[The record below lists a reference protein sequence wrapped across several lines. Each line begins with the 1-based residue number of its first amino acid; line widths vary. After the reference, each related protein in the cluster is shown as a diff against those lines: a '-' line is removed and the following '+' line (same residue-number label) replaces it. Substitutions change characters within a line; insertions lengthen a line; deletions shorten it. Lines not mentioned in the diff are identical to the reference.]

1 MQLGATFKNKKMELS
16 KKIKKKKSHIEIYM
30 CSFCFFVCSVVFS
43 QGLLQTS
50 PTVVAGCSGSLQ
62 GYSLVSLKSEFTLGQ
77 IAINYL
83 LSDDFILT
91 QGFHQPNLGVISIF
105 EDKMTNISVYPNP
118 TIDILNIDL
127 FGFDDSHV
135 QIKLVDLSGKI
146 IISDFLSTAKK
157 KHQIKTDNL
166 KIGSYVLE
174 IIGEKEKDSFK
185 IQKFK

>member
-1 MQLGATFKNKKMELS
+1 MELGKKINKKNS
-16 KKIKKKKSHIEIYM
+16 YIEIHM
-30 CSFCFFVCSVVFS
+30 CYFWFLACSVVFS
-43 QGLLQTS
+43 QGGLQIS
-50 PTVVAGCSGSLQ
+50 PNVVAGCSGSLQ

-83 LSDDFILT
+83 ASDDFILT

-105 EDKMTNISVYPNP
+105 EEKMTNITVYPNP
-118 TIDILNIDL
+118 MIDILNVDL

-135 QIKLVDLSGKI
+135 QMKLIDLSGKI
-146 IISDFLSTAKK
+146 IISNFLSTATK
-157 KHQIKTDNL
+157 KHKIKTDNL
-166 KIGSYVLE
+166 KIGSYILE

>member
-1 MQLGATFKNKKMELS
+1 MEL
-16 KKIKKKKSHIEIYM
+16 KKKKKEEKSHIEIYM
-30 CSFCFFVCSVVFS
+30 CSFWFLVCSVVFS
-43 QGLLQTS
+43 QGSLQIS
-50 PTVVAGCSGSLQ
+50 PNVVAGCSGSLQ

-83 LSDDFILT
+83 ASDDFILT

-105 EDKMTNISVYPNP
+105 EEKMTNITVYPNP
-118 TIDILNIDL
+118 TIDILNVDL

-135 QIKLVDLSGKI
+135 QMRLIDLSGKI
-146 IISDFLSTAKK
+146 IISDFLSTATK
-157 KHQIKTDNL
+157 KHKIKTDNL

-174 IIGEKEKDSFK
+174 IIGENEKDSFK

>member
-1 MQLGATFKNKKMELS
+1 MQLGVTFKNKKMELS
-16 KKIKKKKSHIEIYM
+16 KKIKKKKSYIEIYM
-30 CSFCFFVCSVVFS
+30 CSFCFLVCSVVFS

-50 PTVVAGCSGSLQ
+50 PTVVAGCSASLQ

-83 LSDDFILT
+83 PSDDFILT

-135 QIKLVDLSGKI
+135 HIKLVDLSGKI
-146 IISDFLSTAKK
+146 IISEFLSTATK

>member
-1 MQLGATFKNKKMELS
+1 M
-16 KKIKKKKSHIEIYM
+16 
-30 CSFCFFVCSVVFS
+30 
-43 QGLLQTS
+43 
-50 PTVVAGCSGSLQ
+50 
-62 GYSLVSLKSEFTLGQ
+62 GQ

-83 LSDDFILT
+83 PSDDFILT

-105 EDKMTNISVYPNP
+105 ENKMTNISVYPNP

-146 IISDFLSTAKK
+146 IISDFLSTATK